1 MRMMVNA
8 EAWLV
13 EKAEE
18 IITNMLKVPFE
29 KVVNMVLSIVPD
41 VTGYIVLASGGFVLL
56 NSMMGRSIN
65 GPLGFATAIV
75 IGSTSV
81 LAVV

>member
-1 MRMMVNA
+1 MMVNA
-8 EAWLV
+8 EQWLL

-18 IITNMLKVPFE
+18 ILLNVVTAPFE
-29 KVVNMVLSIVPD
+29 MLAKIGLSIVPD
-41 VTGYIVLASGGFVLL
+41 LTGYIMLASSGFIYL
-56 NSMMGRSIN
+56 NAMIGRSIN